1 MLEFAKRSATVL
13 IIAFAY
19 PVSAAVTL
27 VLIWVGMRLSTGP
40 SSSLPLSDLKAESPK
55 DSSFSWA
62 SLASSRDYSSSSA
75 QILSIWLMV
84 RGVSSIVPACAPLPT
99 STRIMVGISGVL
111 FIVAGIIFFN
121 NPGSAALAV
130 SSILGVLLLTFGGFT
145 LGGGVWILR
154 ARREIHD
161 LTK

>member
-1 MLEFAKRSATVL
+1 MGILG
-13 IIAFAY
+13 IITGLF
-19 PVSAAVTL
+19 VIFHTMESAAAVAL
-27 VLIWVGMRLSTGP
+27 
-40 SSSLPLSDLKAESPK
+40 
-55 DSSFSWA
+55 
-62 SLASSRDYSSSSA
+62 
-75 QILSIWLMV
+75 ILSIWLMV

-111 FIVAGIIFFN
+111 FIVAGIFFN

-130 SSILGVLLLTFGGFT
+130 SSILGVLLLAFGGFT
-145 LGGGVWILR
+145 LGGDVWILR